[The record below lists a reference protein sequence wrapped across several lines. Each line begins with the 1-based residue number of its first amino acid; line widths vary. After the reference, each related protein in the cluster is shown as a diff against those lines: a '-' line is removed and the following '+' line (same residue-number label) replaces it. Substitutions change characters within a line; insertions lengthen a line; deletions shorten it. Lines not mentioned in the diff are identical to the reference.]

1 MNQGGTA
8 GLLMRPMLTRRSI
21 VFGATCAVLARPALA
36 ADATAI
42 AFVTS
47 IYDAYKGKDSKGI
60 PLENARAVR
69 RYFEPSLAALIN
81 KDRAIAAKHGEVGL
95 LDGDPFI
102 DAQDWD
108 ISNLDI
114 TVSDT
119 TPGKASAAVKF
130 TNLGKPTTVVLDL
143 VKIRNDWRIHDS
155 AWLRDGKSQT
165 LRGIY
170 ATDGSRP

>member
-1 MNQGGTA
+1 
-8 GLLMRPMLTRRSI
+8 
-21 VFGATCAVLARPALA
+21 VLARPALA

-81 KDRAIAAKHGEVGL
+81 KDRAIAAKQGEVGL